1 MSAALAALNRRS
13 RLWRTDLI
21 LLLALAALLTFGLV
35 MVKSASYGFALV
47 NGEEGAEPD
56 YFVNRQIVFAAVG
69 VLVMW
74 VISRIPSHFWARH
87 ALVILGLSVLALVG
101 VLLGGQEH
109 QSTLRWL
116 FRGSV
121 QPAEFAKI
129 GLMIYIAAWLGSR
142 GDQLRATGPGLLAFA
157 LLLGS
162 VCALI
167 LMQPNFST
175 MVILALTAVA
185 MFFAA
190 GASTKQMVVLLSVGV
205 AVSYVLVR
213 VASYR
218 SERLTLFLEGPFSD
232 PSGEGMQLV
241 QALVAL
247 NRGSWF
253 GVGLGRSQQKYTVY
267 APHTDGIFA
276 IIAEELGI
284 VGCLALIA
292 LYGVWT
298 WRGLRIAW
306 YARDAYGRILAVG
319 LTTWVAFQ
327 AAVHIGVMTAS
338 MPFTGTVLPFI
349 SYGGSSLSSMLVGAG
364 LLLGIS
370 RDAGSPEK
378 GQAS

>member
-1 MSAALAALNRRS
+1 
-13 RLWRTDLI
+13 
-21 LLLALAALLTFGLV
+21 

-364 LLLGIS
+364 LLLSIS

>member
-21 LLLALAALLTFGLV
+21 LVLTVAAFLILGLV
-35 MVKSASYGFALV
+35 MVKSASYGFSLLDG
-47 NGEEGAEPD
+47 GEGVPPD
-56 YFVNRQIVFAAVG
+56 YFVRRQLVFAAVG
-69 VLVMW
+69 VLAMA
-74 VISRIPSHFWARH
+74 VISRVPYRLWARY
-87 ALVILGLSVLALVG
+87 ALPILGVTILILVG

-121 QPAEFAKI
+121 QPAEFAKL

-142 GDQLRATGPGLLAFA
+142 GDQLRSTGPGLLAFA
-157 LLLGS
+157 LLLGI

-175 MVILALTAVA
+175 MVILALTAIV

-190 GASTKQMVVLLSVGV
+190 GASMKQMVILLTVGV
-205 AVSYVLVR
+205 AASYLLVR

-232 PSGEGMQLV
+232 PTGEGMQLV
-241 QALVAL
+241 QALLAL
-247 NRGSWF
+247 NRGGWF
-253 GVGLGRSQQKYTVY
+253 GVGLGHSQQKFTVY

-284 VGCLALIA
+284 FGCLVIIA
-292 LYGVWT
+292 LYAVWA

-306 YARDAYGRILAVG
+306 FARDAYGRILAVG
-319 LTTWVAFQ
+319 LTTWVMFQ
-327 AAVHIGVMTAS
+327 AAVHVGVLTAS
-338 MPFTGTVLPFI
+338 IPFTGTVLPFI
-349 SYGGSSLSSMLVGAG
+349 SYGGSSLSSMLLGAG
-364 LLLGIS
+364 LLLSIS
-370 RDAGSPEK
+370 RDSGGPEE
-378 GQAS
+378 GQAP

>member
-1 MSAALAALNRRS
+1 
-13 RLWRTDLI
+13 
-21 LLLALAALLTFGLV
+21 
-35 MVKSASYGFALV
+35 
-47 NGEEGAEPD
+47 
-56 YFVNRQIVFAAVG
+56 VNRQIVFAAVG

-364 LLLGIS
+364 LLLSIS
-370 RDAGSPEK
+370 RDAGSQEK